1 MGMKLIEKDALYLRT
16 GLDLLFIALN
26 PPVQSNMNGH
36 YFSGKGSTFFKHL
49 YKSGLI
55 KENIDRRNADEFVFG
70 GTTYNYQNCNFGVID
85 LLPEVEETDSKK
97 MRVEKEDVK
106 LLFSRIITYKPKCV
120 CIIHSKVIKAI
131 KKYAGIDLS
140 YGLNGK
146 AIENCDTIFFCNYFP
161 NGNSIRTSKK
171 LEIYDKIK
179 SEIK

>member
-36 YFSGKGSTFFKHL
+36 YFSGKGSTFFKQL
-49 YKSGLI
+49 YESRLI
-55 KENIDRRNADEFVFG
+55 RENIDRENADELVFG
-70 GTTYNYQNCNFGVID
+70 GTKYNYKNWNFGVID
-85 LLPEVEETDSKK
+85 LLPRIEETDSTKIRVKK
-97 MRVEKEDVK
+97 EHVD
-106 LLFSRIITYKPKCV
+106 LLFSRIVTYKPKYV
-120 CIIHSKVIKAI
+120 CIIHSKVMKAI
-131 KKYAGIDLS
+131 KEYAGIDLS

-146 AIENCDTIFFCNYFP
+146 VIENCDTIFFCNYFP